1 MNDAPPLLRDLVLLL
16 ARLAVGGIM
25 LVEHGWGKL
34 DKLLGGGSIRF
45 ADPLG
50 IGEKPSLI
58 LAAGAETLCAAML
71 ILGLFTRLNAIPLAF
86 TMIVAGFV
94 VHASDP
100 LEKKELS
107 LIYLAATL
115 LIFLT
120 GPGRISLQTL
130 IAGKLPRKGFLAFL
144 LG

>member
-1 MNDAPPLLRDLVLLL
+1 MTDAPPALRDIVLLL

-25 LVEHGWGKL
+25 LVEHGWSKL
-34 DKLLGGGSIRF
+34 DKLLSGGSIRF
-45 ADPLG
+45 DDPLG

-71 ILGLFTRLNAIPLAF
+71 IVGLFTRLNAIPLAF
-86 TMIVAGFV
+86 TMAVAAFV

-100 LEKKELS
+100 LAKKELS

-130 IAGKLPRKGFLAFL
+130 IAGKLPRKGFMAFL